1 MNSGQDDDGNLDH
14 GHWFRRE
21 DLACLAYVVSKDI
34 NLLENVSEHE
44 RAIARRAVIFI
55 CDKRLY
61 DPDSVSASVRAAA
74 ERWSEQ
80 MQNATAW

>member
-21 DLACLAYVVSKDI
+21 GLACLAYVVNKDI
-34 NLLENVSEHE
+34 NLLQTVSEHE

-55 CDKRLY
+55 CDNRLY
-61 DPDSVSASVRAAA
+61 DPETVSASVRATA